1 MAQEARKIKKRD
13 DQRTELDKMMVKFE
27 REASWLRLNH
37 LPLIKE
43 PELELE
49 QPPEVFGS
57 EALKGEQRLPIEN
70 LLDRVFQHNRTKG
83 DKLRIPAYNE
93 LEYIA
98 LVDKFINDYKII
110 DKTTPLAGLKLNQLR
125 RVIL

>member
-49 QPPEVFGS
+49 QPPEFFDS
-57 EALKGEQRLPIEN
+57 EALKDE
-70 LLDRVFQHNRTKG
+70 
-83 DKLRIPAYNE
+83 
-93 LEYIA
+93 
-98 LVDKFINDYKII
+98 
-110 DKTTPLAGLKLNQLR
+110 
-125 RVIL
+125 